1 MSSIIQQVYIFLILL
16 FCTIQT
22 IQAQTKVQGVIID
35 SNYNNILRSVSVSV
49 FEKGKDKVDKVTLT
63 DQYGKFI
70 IEDLVA
76 DKPYTIQFSYTG
88 YQKVF
93 RELLLSAKEQKN
105 LGHIHMPF
113 LANEIE
119 AVEVIPPVRMNGDTL
134 EFNADAFQLDTNA
147 VIEDLLRKLPG
158 LVVWGDGAVTYN
170 GKEIPSILVNGKP
183 FFGSDMSIALQN
195 IQKDAVK
202 TIQVYDARDQ
212 KAKVEAP
219 DDQNYQMNVVLK
231 EGKDKM
237 YFGNVGAGIGSDD
250 RYSGHLNFNISDK
263 KRQGTIAYSTNN
275 TNKQLNNVDQL
286 LKNTTFKGVGINAD
300 FDSDFMRT
308 GIQREHV
315 LGARYQHDILGT
327 NQVGQQHLIK
337 GDILTTWRNNLN
349 ENNSATQLLSE
360 NDSEQ
365 NFRNYESRN
374 ESAVNSQT
382 GSFNYTN
389 SVSKLLG
396 RPISISTNLYGT
408 NSENVSSSNSFT
420 EYQYTNN
427 QSSNELDNSNV
438 NRDMNFNFN
447 TNIDF
452 SSKAGRNMY
461 VMGDTKYSRWDQM
474 TYNLGVRANLQ
485 SSNSERFN
493 EGNYVNYEDATKNKL
508 TYRSY
513 DSDLNGRNLGISFSA
528 REQQSGI
535 SFYFNANH
543 YSTTS
548 SNAVLDRLNNGLVE
562 NLGLSHQSDFK
573 QSIIEP
579 KIEYNKTLYN
589 KHLYGRSSQ
598 TLYLTTGV
606 GMKFYRDENRSTLDF
621 RNMAL
626 NYNTF
631 LPTISLR
638 YNKSKSNVYHSSIN
652 TNYSYTEEYPYLDRM
667 RPFYDDINPAYRNYG
682 SVYQLKAT
690 GVHAV
695 SLSSNYSQTR
705 QYGYRFYGNISYRNY
720 INGLTDSVM
729 YVQDQQQVY
738 TAQMNK
744 PMNLFSGNL
753 DVSKPYLIGKNQTL
767 TANLL
772 ANFSWGNKYQYLN
785 STLQEMLNNNQN
797 VSLDLYYTVVD
808 KYMVGWKNS
817 VNRYR
822 RYNRLGDVV
831 SNDYTSYAWNS
842 GVSMSYALTKRWSI
856 NTNGTLRY
864 NASGDFKDKVFIWNA
879 NTTYRV
885 LKGNNLEFKFAAYDL
900 LRQNKGIYF
909 ANGVTEFT
917 TGYSN
922 ILTQY
927 YMLSLSYFP
936 RKFGFR

>member
-1 MSSIIQQVYIFLILL
+1 MRSIIQQVYVFLIL
-16 FCTIQT
+16 FICAIQT
-22 IQAQTKVQGVIID
+22 NQAQTKVQGVIID

-49 FEKGKDKVDKVTLT
+49 FEKGKDKVEKVTLT
-63 DQYGKFI
+63 DQYGKFM
-70 IEDLVA
+70 IEDLVEN
-76 DKPYTIQFSYTG
+76 KPYTIQFSYTG
-88 YQKVF
+88 YQKIF
-93 RELLLSAKEQKN
+93 RELLLSAKEQRN
-105 LGHIHMPF
+105 FGHIHMPF

-195 IQKDAVK
+195 IQKEAVK

-212 KAKVEAP
+212 KEKVEAP

-237 YFGNVGAGIGSDD
+237 YFGNVGAGVGNND

-263 KRQGTIAYSTNN
+263 KRQGTVAYSTNN
-275 TNKQLNNVDQL
+275 TNKQLNSVDQL
-286 LKNTTFKGVGINAD
+286 LKNTTYKGVGINAD

-365 NFRNYESRN
+365 NFRNYESIN

-382 GSFNYTN
+382 GSFSYNN
-389 SVSKLLG
+389 SVINLLD
-396 RPISISTNLYGT
+396 RSISINTNLYGT
-408 NSENVSSSNSFT
+408 NSENVNSSNSFSD
-420 EYQYTNN
+420 YQYTNN
-427 QSSNELDNSNV
+427 QSSNELANNSV
-438 NRDMNFNFN
+438 NRDINLNFN
-447 TNIDF
+447 TNINV
-452 SSKAGRNMY
+452 SGKGVRNMY
-461 VMGDTKYSRWDQM
+461 VMGDTKYTRWDRM
-474 TYNLGVRANLQ
+474 TYTFGISANLQ
-485 SSNSERFN
+485 SSNSERLNQGDYINFQ
-493 EGNYVNYEDATKNKL
+493 DAAKNKL

-513 DSDLNGRNLGISFSA
+513 DSDLNGRRLRFTFSTQ
-528 REQQSGI
+528 EQQSGI
-535 SFYFNANH
+535 SLRVNVNH
-543 YSTTS
+543 YSTIS
-548 SNAVLDRLNNGLVE
+548 SNMVVDRLNNTLVE
-562 NLGLSHQSDFK
+562 NIGLTHQSDFK

-579 KIEYNKTLYN
+579 TIEYNKALYN
-589 KHLYGRSSQ
+589 KNLYGRGYQS
-598 TLYLTTGV
+598 LYLSSSV
-606 GMKFYRDENRSTLDF
+606 GMKFYRDENRSSLDF

-638 YNKSKSNVYHSSIN
+638 YNNSKSNVYHSSIN

-667 RPFYDDINPAYRNYG
+667 RPFYDDINPAYRNFG
-682 SVYQLKAT
+682 SVYQLRAT
-690 GVHAV
+690 GVHGIN
-695 SLSSNYSQTR
+695 LSGNYSQTR
-705 QYGYRFYGNISYRNY
+705 QYGYRFYGNISYRKY
-720 INGLTDSVM
+720 IDGLTDSVM
-729 YVQDQQQVY
+729 YGQDQLQVY
-738 TAQMNK
+738 TAQMDN

-772 ANFSWGNKYQYLN
+772 GNFSWGNKYQYLN
-785 STLQEMLNNNQN
+785 TTLQEMLNNNQRI
-797 VSLDLYYTVVD
+797 SFDLYYTLVD

-817 VNRYR
+817 LNRYR

-831 SNDYTSYAWNS
+831 SNDYTSYVWDS
-842 GVSMSYALTKRWSI
+842 GISMSYALTKRWSL

-864 NASGDFKDKVFIWNA
+864 NASGDFKDEVFIWNV

-909 ANGVTEFT
+909 SNGVTEFT

-936 RKFGFR
+936 RKFGFK